1 MEGRRSGGERFK
13 CIPRLMPGL
22 ALYSADSVEVV
33 VIRAW
38 RAVVTAV
45 ALAAPAGVP
54 AARSE
59 QAAVATP
66 SADQIAGWI
75 EQLGAPQFARREA
88 ASKQLLAAGR
98 LAIEPLAAA
107 IQAGDLEVASR
118 GVEILRE
125 MLAVEPLAEQAEAAL
140 EACAEESK
148 AAARL
153 AAAALEFHQAG
164 QAAAARERLESL
176 GAVFRERPLVEL
188 TGEEVE
194 FGRAW
199 KGSGGDLR
207 ELGRLPQLRALAFH
221 GVKLD
226 ERGVAILGRLQRVE
240 RIELFGTGLGDA
252 AIAALEAKLPD
263 AEIDVRR
270 GGKLGVGALAFGGPC
285 EIQTVEPGSAAD
297 QGGVRP
303 GDVVVAIDGAAVA
316 DFEGLTTRVSG
327 RIPGDTIRL
336 TVARRGGDPGDDAR
350 RVELEIRLDSW

>member
-1 MEGRRSGGERFK
+1 MEGRHSCRERLK

-22 ALYSADSVEVV
+22 ALYSAHSAEVV
-33 VIRAW
+33 VSRAW

-45 ALAAPAGVP
+45 ALAAPGGLP
-54 AARSE
+54 AARAQE
-59 QAAVATP
+59 AAVVAT
-66 SADQIAGWI
+66 ADQIAGWI
-75 EQLGAPQFARREA
+75 EQLGAPQYARREA
-88 ASKQLLAAGR
+88 ASKNLLAAGQP
-98 LAIEPLAAA
+98 AIGPLAAA
-107 IQAGDLEVASR
+107 IRAGDLEVASR

-153 AAAALEFHQAG
+153 AAAALEFHQFG

-188 TGEEVE
+188 AGDEVE

-199 KGSGGDLR
+199 KGSSGDLR
-207 ELGRLPQLRALAFH
+207 ELTRLPRLRAVAFH

-226 ERGVAILGRLQRVE
+226 ERGVATLGRLQRLE
-240 RIELFGTGLGDA
+240 RIELFGTGLGDE
-252 AIAALEAKLPD
+252 AIAVLEGKLPA

-270 GGKLGVGALAFGGPC
+270 GGKLGVGALAFGGAC

-297 QGGVRP
+297 QAGVRP
-303 GDVVVAIDGAAVA
+303 GDVVVAIDGVAVA

-336 TVARRGGDPGDDAR
+336 TVARRGGDPGGDAQR
-350 RVELEIRLDSW
+350 LEIEIRLDAW

>member
-1 MEGRRSGGERFK
+1 MLG
-13 CIPRLMPGL
+13 
-22 ALYSADSVEVV
+22 AAVYSAHSAEVV
-33 VIRAW
+33 VSRAW
-38 RAVVTAV
+38 RAVVTAC
-45 ALAAPAGVP
+45 ALAAPGGPPP
-54 AARSE
+54 ARAE
-59 QAAVATP
+59 QAAPAAS

-75 EQLGAPQFARREA
+75 EQLGAAQFARREA

-98 LAIEPLAAA
+98 PAIEPLAVA
-107 IQAGDLEVASR
+107 IRGGDLEVASR

-125 MLAVEPLAEQAEAAL
+125 MLAVEPLAEPAEAAL

-153 AAAALEFHQAG
+153 AAAALEFHQVG

-176 GAVFRERPLVEL
+176 GAVFHERPLVEL
-188 TGEEVE
+188 AGEEVE
-194 FGRAW
+194 FGRGW

-207 ELGRLPQLRALAFH
+207 ELTRLPRLRAVAFH
-221 GVKLD
+221 GVRLD
-226 ERGVAILGRLQRVE
+226 ERGAALLGRLQRVE

-297 QGGVRP
+297 QAGVRP
-303 GDVVVAIDGAAVA
+303 GDVVVAIDGVAVA

-336 TVARRGGDPGDDAR
+336 TVARRGGDPGGDAQR
-350 RVELEIRLDSW
+350 LDLEIRLDAW